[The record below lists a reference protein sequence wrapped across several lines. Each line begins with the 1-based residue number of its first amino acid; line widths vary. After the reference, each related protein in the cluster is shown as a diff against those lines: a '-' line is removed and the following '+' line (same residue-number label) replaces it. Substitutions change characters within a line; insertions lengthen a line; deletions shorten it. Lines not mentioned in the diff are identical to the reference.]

1 MDRTAHGTAYEI
13 ECQRQCIGSCALRA
27 YQEGPVMLGTVLIIV
42 LIPMLVGALS
52 LSLIA
57 DGGVKTQAAGGA

>member
-1 MDRTAHGTAYEI
+1 MERLMK
-13 ECQRQCIGSCALRA
+13 SSVSVSALRA

>member
-1 MDRTAHGTAYEI
+1 MLRT
-13 ECQRQCIGSCALRA
+13 
-27 YQEGPVMLGTVLIIV
+27 VFIIV

-57 DGGVKTQAAGGA
+57 DGGVKTQAAGGGA